1 LLQSAYNL
9 YFSQTLPKVKQANP
23 TFTHIEAFA
32 VVASNWKLSPLNPL
46 NVHGFGLNPVQAGG
60 NAAAPVQREPM
71 EVIDL
76 DSEDEV
82 EVVDV
87 KDEVG
92 GGVEA
97 GLDEVLGE
105 IEIVEIKRDVVE
117 IRPEVDRIQVDAVE
131 TKPELVEIV
140 KDETKQVKVEETI
153 QI

>member
-1 LLQSAYNL
+1 
-9 YFSQTLPKVKQANP
+9 
-23 TFTHIEAFA
+23 
-32 VVASNWKLSPLNPL
+32 
-46 NVHGFGLNPVQAGG
+46 
-60 NAAAPVQREPM
+60 M